1 MNKYITKD
9 GISVLISFNTETE
22 EVSAVDYLRTHIDWV
37 YQIPEDGVLQTENGE
52 KTVKKGD
59 IVIKFYPCREYPIT
73 QAIVIRNTEWKNN
86 IKNERLYNESLRKE
100 FALKENESDAVSA
113 CSDCEANG

>member
-1 MNKYITKD
+1 MNKYITKA
-9 GISVLISFNTETE
+9 GISALIAFNTETE

-59 IVIKFYPCREYPIT
+59 IVIKFYPCKEYPIT
-73 QAIVIRNTEWKNN
+73 QVIVIRNAEWKNN

-100 FALKENESDAVSA
+100 FALKENEAYTAND

>member
-1 MNKYITKD
+1 MNKYITKP
-9 GISVLISFNTETE
+9 GISALIAFNTETE

-86 IKNERLYNESLRKE
+86 IKNERIYNESLRKE
-100 FALKENESDAVSA
+100 CVLKECDDDTEKA
-113 CSDCEANG
+113 CSCC

>member
-1 MNKYITKD
+1 MNKYITKA
-9 GISVLISFNTETE
+9 GISTLIAFNTETE

-86 IKNERLYNESLRKE
+86 IKNERLYNERLSKE
-100 FALKENESDAVSA
+100 CISKECEPDAVTA
-113 CSDCEANG
+113 CPDC

>member
-1 MNKYITKD
+1 MNKYITKA
-9 GISVLISFNTETE
+9 GISTLIAFNTETE
-22 EVSAVDYLRTHIDWV
+22 EVSTVDYLRTHIDWV

-73 QAIVIRNTEWKNN
+73 QAIVIRNAEWKNN

-100 FALKENESDAVSA
+100 CISKECDDDTQKI
-113 CSDCEANG
+113 CHDC

>member
-1 MNKYITKD
+1 MNKYIAKA
-9 GISVLISFNTETE
+9 GINTLIAFNTETE

-37 YQIPEDGVLQTENGE
+37 YQIPEDGVLQTESGE
-52 KTVKKGD
+52 KTVEKGD

-73 QAIVIRNTEWKNN
+73 QAIVIRNAEWKNN

-100 FALKENESDAVSA
+100 CISKECDDDTEKAYS
-113 CSDCEANG
+113 CC